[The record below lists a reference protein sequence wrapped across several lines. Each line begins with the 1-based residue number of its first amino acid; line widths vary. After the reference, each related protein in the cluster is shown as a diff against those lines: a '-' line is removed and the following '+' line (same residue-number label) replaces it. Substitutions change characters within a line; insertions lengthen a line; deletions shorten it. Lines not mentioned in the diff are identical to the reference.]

1 MKSTISTLLLTLG
14 LVSVS
19 CQSKSSAYIDEL
31 IASNDEA
38 LLRAKRTEL
47 SAQRSLLDADIKRLD
62 VVIASLDKSTSLP
75 LVATYEV
82 TPQEFN
88 HFTSFQ
94 GTVKTMKNI
103 NVYPEIPGQL
113 LEVMVVEGQ
122 KVEKDQVL
130 ARIDDGGLV
139 AQLAQAKSQL
149 LLAETV
155 FNRQERLWS
164 QNIGSEIQFLQAKTQ
179 FESAEK
185 AVDALSLQAEKS
197 VVRAP
202 FDGTVDQIFKEP
214 GTIVAPGMGSELFR
228 VVNIDEVYV
237 EVDVPE
243 THITSISEGSK
254 VRVNLSAIGEEIDA
268 RISRVSKVINPSN
281 RSFSV
286 EVPLENKNGFIR
298 PNLMA
303 SVAIN
308 DYSNKS
314 AIMIPQ
320 SVVSENAEGKQYCF
334 ALEKSAEGYVAKRLI
349 IETGK
354 TSEDFI
360 EVLEGVE
367 NGALLITE
375 GAKKVS
381 DNQPVKWLN

>member
-1 MKSTISTLLLTLG
+1 MKSTIWTLLLTLG
-14 LVSVS
+14 LISVS
-19 CQSKSSAYIDEL
+19 CQSKSSASIDEL
-31 IASNDEA
+31 VASSDEA

-47 SAQRSLLDADIKRLD
+47 SAERNLIDADIKRLD
-62 VVIASLDKSTSLP
+62 VVIASLDKSASLP

-103 NVYPEIPGQL
+103 NVYPEMPGQL
-113 LEVMVVEGQ
+113 LDVTVVEGQ

-130 ARIDDGGLV
+130 ARIDDGGLL

-155 FNRQERLWS
+155 YNRQERLWS

-214 GTIVAPGMGSELFR
+214 GTIVAPGIGSELFR

-243 THITSISEGSK
+243 THITSISEDSK
-254 VRVNLSAIGEEIDA
+254 VQVSLPAIGEN
-268 RISRVSKVINPSN
+268 ISAKIARVSKVINPSN
-281 RSFSV
+281 RSFTV
-286 EVPLENKNGFIR
+286 EIPLKNKSGFIR

-308 DYSNKS
+308 DYSNQS

-320 SVVSENAEGKQYCF
+320 SVVSENAEGQQYCF
-334 ALEKSAEGYVAKRLI
+334 ALEKSAKGYVAKRLI

-360 EVLEGVE
+360 EVLDGVE

>member
-19 CQSKSSAYIDEL
+19 CQSKSSASIDEL

-103 NVYPEIPGQL
+103 NVYHEIPGQL

-130 ARIDDGGLV
+130 ARIDDGGLL

-286 EVPLENKNGFIR
+286 EVPLENKSGFIR

-360 EVLEGVE
+360 EVLEGIE

>member
-1 MKSTISTLLLTLG
+1 MKSSIWTLLLTLG

-19 CQSKSSAYIDEL
+19 CQTKSSGSIDEL
-31 IASNDEA
+31 IASNDEN

-47 SAQRSLLDADIKRLD
+47 SAQRNALDADIKRLD
-62 VVIASLDKSTSLP
+62 VVIASLDKSASLP

-82 TPQEFN
+82 TLQEFN

-103 NVYPEIPGQL
+103 NVYPEMPGQL
-113 LEVMVVEGQ
+113 LEVFVVEGQ
-122 KVEKDQVL
+122 KVEKNQVL
-130 ARIDDGGLV
+130 ARIDDGGLL

-149 LLAETV
+149 VLAETV
-155 FNRQERLWS
+155 FKRQERLWS

-202 FDGTVDQIFKEP
+202 FNGTVDQIFKEP

-281 RSFSV
+281 RSFTV
-286 EVPLENKNGFIR
+286 EIPLENKSGFIR

-308 DYSNKS
+308 DYSNDS

-320 SVVSENAEGKQYCF
+320 SVVSENAEGQQYCF
-334 ALEKSAEGYVAKRLI
+334 ALEESTEGYIAKRLI

-354 TSEDFI
+354 TSKDFI

-367 NGALLITE
+367 KGALLITE

>member
-19 CQSKSSAYIDEL
+19 CQSKSSGSIDEL
-31 IASNDEA
+31 IASNDES

-47 SAQRSLLDADIKRLD
+47 SVQRNALDADIKRLD
-62 VVIASLDKSTSLP
+62 VVIASLDKSASLP

-103 NVYPEIPGQL
+103 NVYPEMPGQL
-113 LEVMVVEGQ
+113 LEVLVVEGQ
-122 KVEKDQVL
+122 KVEQDQVL
-130 ARIDDGGLV
+130 ARIDDGGLL

-197 VVRAP
+197 IVRAP

-254 VRVNLSAIGEEIDA
+254 VRVNLSAIGEEVDA
-268 RISRVSKVINPSN
+268 RIARVSKVINPSN
-281 RSFSV
+281 RSFTV
-286 EVPLENKNGFIR
+286 EIPLDNHSGFIR

-320 SVVSENAEGKQYCF
+320 SVVSENAEGQQYCF
-334 ALEKSAEGYVAKRLI
+334 ALEKSTEGYIAKRLI

-354 TSEDFI
+354 TSEDLI

-367 NGALLITE
+367 KGALLITE

>member
-1 MKSTISTLLLTLG
+1 MKSTIWTLLLTLG
-14 LVSVS
+14 LISVS
-19 CQSKSSAYIDEL
+19 CQSKSSASIDEL
-31 IASNDEA
+31 VASSDEA

-47 SAQRSLLDADIKRLD
+47 SAERNLIDADIKRLD
-62 VVIASLDKSTSLP
+62 VVIASLDKSASLP

-82 TPQEFN
+82 TPKEFN

-103 NVYPEIPGQL
+103 NVYPEMPGQL
-113 LEVMVVEGQ
+113 LDVMVVEGQ

-130 ARIDDGGLV
+130 ARIDDGGLL
-139 AQLAQAKSQL
+139 ARLAQAKSQL

-155 FNRQERLWS
+155 YNRQERLWS

-214 GTIVAPGMGSELFR
+214 GTIVAPGIGSELFR

-243 THITSISEGSK
+243 THITSISEDSK
-254 VRVNLSAIGEEIDA
+254 VQVSLPAIGEN
-268 RISRVSKVINPSN
+268 ISAKIARVSKVINPSN
-281 RSFSV
+281 RSFTV
-286 EVPLENKNGFIR
+286 EIPLKNKSGFIR

-308 DYSNKS
+308 DYSNQS

-320 SVVSENAEGKQYCF
+320 SVVSENAEGQQYCF

-360 EVLEGVE
+360 EVLDGVE

>member
-1 MKSTISTLLLTLG
+1 MKSSIWTLLLTLG

-19 CQSKSSAYIDEL
+19 CQTKSSGSIDEL
-31 IASNDEA
+31 IASNDEN

-47 SAQRSLLDADIKRLD
+47 SAQRNVLDTDIKRLD
-62 VVIASLDKSTSLP
+62 VVIASLDKSASLP

-82 TPQEFN
+82 TLQEFN

-103 NVYPEIPGQL
+103 NVYPEMPGQL
-113 LEVMVVEGQ
+113 LEVFVVEGQ
-122 KVEKDQVL
+122 KVEKNQVL
-130 ARIDDGGLV
+130 ARIDDGGLL

-149 LLAETV
+149 VLAETL

-281 RSFSV
+281 RSFTV
-286 EVPLENKNGFIR
+286 EIPLENKSGFIR

-320 SVVSENAEGKQYCF
+320 SVVSENAEGQQYCF
-334 ALEKSAEGYVAKRLI
+334 ALEKSTEGYIAKRLI

-354 TSEDFI
+354 TSKDFI

-367 NGALLITE
+367 KGALLITE

>member
-1 MKSTISTLLLTLG
+1 MKSSIWTLLLTLG
-14 LVSVS
+14 LFSVS
-19 CQSKSSAYIDEL
+19 CQTKSSGSIDEL
-31 IASNDEA
+31 IASNDEN

-47 SAQRSLLDADIKRLD
+47 SAERNLLDADIKRLD
-62 VVIASLDKSTSLP
+62 VVIASLDKSASLP
-75 LVATYEV
+75 LVTTYEV
-82 TPQEFN
+82 TQQEFN

-103 NVYPEIPGQL
+103 NVYPEMPGQL
-113 LEVMVVEGQ
+113 LEVLVVEGQ

-130 ARIDDGGLV
+130 ARIDDGGLL

-197 VVRAP
+197 IVRAP

-228 VVNIDEVYV
+228 VVNIEEVYV

-254 VRVNLSAIGEEIDA
+254 VRVNLSAIGEEVDA
-268 RISRVSKVINPSN
+268 RIARVSKVINPSN
-281 RSFSV
+281 RSFTV
-286 EVPLENKNGFIR
+286 EIPLDNHSGFIR

-320 SVVSENAEGKQYCF
+320 SVVSENAEGQQYCF
-334 ALEKSAEGYVAKRLI
+334 ALEKSTEGYIAKRLI
-349 IETGK
+349 IETGR
-354 TSEDFI
+354 TSEDLI
-360 EVLEGVE
+360 EVLEGVDK
-367 NGALLITE
+367 GALLITE

>member
-1 MKSTISTLLLTLG
+1 MKSTISTLLITLG

-19 CQSKSSAYIDEL
+19 CQSKSSASIDEL

-38 LLRAKRTEL
+38 LLRAKRSEL

-130 ARIDDGGLV
+130 ARIDDGGLL

-286 EVPLENKNGFIR
+286 EVPLENKSGFIR

>member
-1 MKSTISTLLLTLG
+1 MKSSIWTLLLTLG
-14 LVSVS
+14 LVGVS
-19 CQSKSSAYIDEL
+19 CQTKSSGSIDEL
-31 IASNDEA
+31 IASNDEN

-47 SAQRSLLDADIKRLD
+47 SAQRNALDADIKRLD
-62 VVIASLDKSTSLP
+62 VVIASLDKSASLP

-103 NVYPEIPGQL
+103 NVYPEMPGQL
-113 LEVMVVEGQ
+113 LEVLVVEGQ

-130 ARIDDGGLV
+130 ARIDDGGLL

-149 LLAETV
+149 LLSETV

-197 VVRAP
+197 IVRAP

-243 THITSISEGSK
+243 THITSIGEGSK
-254 VRVNLSAIGEEIDA
+254 VQVNLPAIGEEIDA
-268 RISRVSKVINPSN
+268 RIARVSKVINPSN
-281 RSFSV
+281 RSFTV
-286 EVPLENKNGFIR
+286 EIPLENKSGFIR

-320 SVVSENAEGKQYCF
+320 SVVSENAEGQQYCF
-334 ALEKSAEGYVAKRLI
+334 ALEKSTEGYIAKRLI
-349 IETGK
+349 IQTGK

-360 EVLEGVE
+360 EVLDGVE
-367 NGALLITE
+367 KGALLITE

>member
-14 LVSVS
+14 LISVS
-19 CQSKSSAYIDEL
+19 CQSKSSASIDEL
-31 IASNDEA
+31 VASSDEA

-47 SAQRSLLDADIKRLD
+47 SAERNLIDADIKRLD
-62 VVIASLDKSTSLP
+62 VVIASLDKSASLP

-103 NVYPEIPGQL
+103 NVYPEMPGQL
-113 LEVMVVEGQ
+113 LDVMVVEGQ

-130 ARIDDGGLV
+130 ARIDDGGLL

-155 FNRQERLWS
+155 YNRQERLWS

-214 GTIVAPGMGSELFR
+214 GTIVAPGIGSELFR

-243 THITSISEGSK
+243 THITSISEDSK
-254 VRVNLSAIGEEIDA
+254 VQVSLPAIGEN
-268 RISRVSKVINPSN
+268 ISAKIARVSKVINPSN
-281 RSFSV
+281 RSFTV
-286 EVPLENKNGFIR
+286 EIPLKNKSGFIR

-308 DYSNKS
+308 DYSNQS

-320 SVVSENAEGKQYCF
+320 SVVSENAEGQQYCF
-334 ALEKSAEGYVAKRLI
+334 ALEKSAKGYVAKRLI

-360 EVLEGVE
+360 EVLDGVE

>member
-19 CQSKSSAYIDEL
+19 CQSKSSASIDEL

-38 LLRAKRTEL
+38 RLRAKRTEL

-130 ARIDDGGLV
+130 ARIDDGGLL

-243 THITSISEGSK
+243 THITSIGEGSK
-254 VRVNLSAIGEEIDA
+254 VQVNLPAIGEEIDA
-268 RISRVSKVINPSN
+268 RIARVSKVINPSN
-281 RSFSV
+281 RSFTV
-286 EVPLENKNGFIR
+286 EIPLENKSGFIR

-320 SVVSENAEGKQYCF
+320 SVVSENAEGQQYCF
-334 ALEKSAEGYVAKRLI
+334 ALEKSTEGYIAKRLI
-349 IETGK
+349 IQTGK

-360 EVLEGVE
+360 EVLDGVE
-367 NGALLITE
+367 KGALLITE

>member
-1 MKSTISTLLLTLG
+1 MKSSIWTLLLTLG

-19 CQSKSSAYIDEL
+19 CQTKSSGSVDEL
-31 IASNDEA
+31 IASNDEN

-47 SAQRSLLDADIKRLD
+47 SAQRNALDADIKRLD
-62 VVIASLDKSTSLP
+62 VVIASLDKSASLP
-75 LVATYEV
+75 LVATYKV

-103 NVYPEIPGQL
+103 NVYPEMPGQL
-113 LEVMVVEGQ
+113 LEVLVVEGQ

-130 ARIDDGGLV
+130 ARIDDGGLL

-197 VVRAP
+197 IVRAP

-254 VRVNLSAIGEEIDA
+254 VQVNLPAIGEEIDA
-268 RISRVSKVINPSN
+268 RIARVSKVINPSN
-281 RSFSV
+281 RSFTV
-286 EVPLENKNGFIR
+286 EIPLENKSGFIR

-308 DYSNKS
+308 DYSNKL

-320 SVVSENAEGKQYCF
+320 SVVSENAEGQQYCF
-334 ALEKSAEGYVAKRLI
+334 ALEESTEGYIAKRLI

-360 EVLEGVE
+360 EVLDGVE
-367 NGALLITE
+367 KGALLITE

>member
-19 CQSKSSAYIDEL
+19 CQSKSSGSIDEL
-31 IASNDEA
+31 IASNDES

-47 SAQRSLLDADIKRLD
+47 SAQRNALDADIKRLD
-62 VVIASLDKSTSLP
+62 VVIASLDKSASLP

-82 TPQEFN
+82 NPQEFN

-103 NVYPEIPGQL
+103 NVYPEMPGQL
-113 LEVMVVEGQ
+113 LEVLVVEGQ

-130 ARIDDGGLV
+130 ARIDDGGLL

-185 AVDALSLQAEKS
+185 AVEALSLQAEKS

-202 FDGTVDQIFKEP
+202 FDGTIDQIFKEP

-254 VRVNLSAIGEEIDA
+254 VRVNLSAIGEEVDA
-268 RISRVSKVINPSN
+268 RIARVSKVINPSN
-281 RSFSV
+281 RSFTV
-286 EVPLENKNGFIR
+286 EIPLDNHSGFIR

-320 SVVSENAEGKQYCF
+320 SVVSENAEGQQYCF
-334 ALEKSAEGYVAKRLI
+334 ALEKSTEGYIAKRLI
-349 IETGK
+349 IETGR
-354 TSEDFI
+354 TSEDLI
-360 EVLEGVE
+360 EVLEGVDK
-367 NGALLITE
+367 GALLITE

>member
-1 MKSTISTLLLTLG
+1 MKSSIWTLLLTLG

-19 CQSKSSAYIDEL
+19 CQTKSSGSIDEL
-31 IASNDEA
+31 IASNDEN

-47 SAQRSLLDADIKRLD
+47 SAQRNVLDTDIKRLD
-62 VVIASLDKSTSLP
+62 VVIASLDKSASLP

-82 TPQEFN
+82 ALQEFN

-103 NVYPEIPGQL
+103 NVYPEMPGQL
-113 LEVMVVEGQ
+113 LEVLVVEGQ
-122 KVEKDQVL
+122 KVEKNQVL
-130 ARIDDGGLV
+130 ARIDDGGLL

-149 LLAETV
+149 VLAETL

-202 FDGTVDQIFKEP
+202 FDGTVDQIFKES

-228 VVNIDEVYV
+228 VVNIDKVYV

-281 RSFSV
+281 RSFTV
-286 EVPLENKNGFIR
+286 EIPLENKSGFIR

-320 SVVSENAEGKQYCF
+320 SVVSENAEGQQYCF
-334 ALEKSAEGYVAKRLI
+334 ALEKSTEGYIAKRLI

-367 NGALLITE
+367 KGALLITE

>member
-14 LVSVS
+14 LISVS
-19 CQSKSSAYIDEL
+19 CQSKSSGSIDEL
-31 IASNDEA
+31 IASNDES

-47 SAQRSLLDADIKRLD
+47 SAQRNALDADIKRLD
-62 VVIASLDKSTSLP
+62 VVIASLDKSASLP

-103 NVYPEIPGQL
+103 NVYPEMPGQL
-113 LEVMVVEGQ
+113 LEVLVVEGQ

-130 ARIDDGGLV
+130 ARIDDGGLL

-197 VVRAP
+197 IVRAP

-228 VVNIDEVYV
+228 VVNIDDVYV

-286 EVPLENKNGFIR
+286 EVPLENKSGFIR

-360 EVLEGVE
+360 EVLEGIE

>member
-14 LVSVS
+14 LISVS
-19 CQSKSSAYIDEL
+19 CQSKSSGSIDEL
-31 IASNDEA
+31 IASNDES

-47 SAQRSLLDADIKRLD
+47 SAQRNALDADIKRLD
-62 VVIASLDKSTSLP
+62 VVIASLDKSASLP

-103 NVYPEIPGQL
+103 NVYPEMPGQL
-113 LEVMVVEGQ
+113 LEVLVVEGQ

-130 ARIDDGGLV
+130 ARIDDGGLL

-197 VVRAP
+197 IVRAP

-254 VRVNLSAIGEEIDA
+254 VHVNLSAIGEEIEA
-268 RISRVSKVINPSN
+268 RITRVSKVINPSN
-281 RSFSV
+281 RSFTV
-286 EVPLENKNGFIR
+286 EIPLDNKSGFIR

-308 DYSNKS
+308 DYSNNS

-320 SVVSENAEGKQYCF
+320 SVVSENAEGQQYCF
-334 ALEKSAEGYVAKRLI
+334 ALEESTEGYIAKRLI

-360 EVLEGVE
+360 EVLDGVE
-367 NGALLITE
+367 KGALLITE

>member
-1 MKSTISTLLLTLG
+1 MKSSIWTLLLTLG

-19 CQSKSSAYIDEL
+19 CQTKSSGSIDEL
-31 IASNDEA
+31 IASNDEN

-47 SAQRSLLDADIKRLD
+47 SAQRNALDADIKRLD
-62 VVIASLDKSTSLP
+62 VVIASLDKSASLP

-103 NVYPEIPGQL
+103 NVYPEMPGQL
-113 LEVMVVEGQ
+113 LEVLVVEGQ

-130 ARIDDGGLV
+130 ARIDDGGLL

-164 QNIGSEIQFLQAKTQ
+164 QNIGSEIQFLQAKTR

-197 VVRAP
+197 IVRAP

-243 THITSISEGSK
+243 THITSIGEGSK
-254 VRVNLSAIGEEIDA
+254 VQVNLPAIGEEIDA
-268 RISRVSKVINPSN
+268 RIARVSKVINPSN
-281 RSFSV
+281 RSFTV
-286 EVPLENKNGFIR
+286 EIPLENKSGFIR

-320 SVVSENAEGKQYCF
+320 SVVSENAEGQQYCF
-334 ALEKSAEGYVAKRLI
+334 ALEKSTEGYIAKRLI
-349 IETGK
+349 IQTGK

-360 EVLEGVE
+360 EVLDGVE
-367 NGALLITE
+367 KGALLITE

>member
-1 MKSTISTLLLTLG
+1 MKSPIWTLLLTLG

-19 CQSKSSAYIDEL
+19 CQTKSSGSIDEL
-31 IASNDEA
+31 IASNDEN

-47 SAQRSLLDADIKRLD
+47 SAQRNVLDADIKRLD
-62 VVIASLDKSTSLP
+62 VVIASLDKSASLP

-103 NVYPEIPGQL
+103 NVYPEMPGQL
-113 LEVMVVEGQ
+113 LEVLVVEGQ

-130 ARIDDGGLV
+130 ARIDDGGLL

-185 AVDALSLQAEKS
+185 AVEALSLQAEKS

-254 VRVNLSAIGEEIDA
+254 VHVNLSAIGEEIEA
-268 RISRVSKVINPSN
+268 RITRVSKVINPSN
-281 RSFSV
+281 RSFTV
-286 EVPLENKNGFIR
+286 EIPLDNKSGFIR

-308 DYSNKS
+308 DYSNNS

-320 SVVSENAEGKQYCF
+320 SVVSENAEGQQYCF
-334 ALEKSAEGYVAKRLI
+334 ALEESTEGYIAKRLI

-360 EVLEGVE
+360 EVLDGVE
-367 NGALLITE
+367 KGALLITE

>member
-1 MKSTISTLLLTLG
+1 MKSSIWTLLLTLG

-19 CQSKSSAYIDEL
+19 CQTKSSGSIDEL
-31 IASNDEA
+31 IASNDEN

-47 SAQRSLLDADIKRLD
+47 SAQRNVLDTDIKRLD
-62 VVIASLDKSTSLP
+62 VVIASLDKSASLP

-82 TPQEFN
+82 ALQEFN

-103 NVYPEIPGQL
+103 NVYPEMPGQL
-113 LEVMVVEGQ
+113 LEVLVVEGQ
-122 KVEKDQVL
+122 KVEKNQVL
-130 ARIDDGGLV
+130 ARIDDGGLL

-149 LLAETV
+149 VLAETL

-228 VVNIDEVYV
+228 VVNIDKVYV

-281 RSFSV
+281 RSFTV
-286 EVPLENKNGFIR
+286 EIPLENKSGFIR

-320 SVVSENAEGKQYCF
+320 SVVSENAEGQQYCF
-334 ALEKSAEGYVAKRLI
+334 ALEESTEGYIAKRLI

-367 NGALLITE
+367 KGALLITE

>member
-19 CQSKSSAYIDEL
+19 CQSKSSGSIDEL
-31 IASNDEA
+31 IASNDES

-47 SAQRSLLDADIKRLD
+47 SDQRNALDADIKRLD
-62 VVIASLDKSTSLP
+62 VVIASLDKSASLP

-103 NVYPEIPGQL
+103 NVYPEMPGQL
-113 LEVMVVEGQ
+113 LEVLVVEGQ

-130 ARIDDGGLV
+130 ARIDDGGLL

-155 FNRQERLWS
+155 FKRQERLWS

-179 FESAEK
+179 FELAEK

-214 GTIVAPGMGSELFR
+214 GAIVAPGMGSELFR

-243 THITSISEGSK
+243 THITSIREGSK

-268 RISRVSKVINPSN
+268 RIARVSKVINPSN
-281 RSFSV
+281 RSFTV
-286 EVPLENKNGFIR
+286 EIPLDNKSGYIR

-320 SVVSENAEGKQYCF
+320 SVVSENAEGQQYCF
-334 ALEKSAEGYVAKRLI
+334 ALEKSAEGYIAKRLI
-349 IETGK
+349 IQTGK

-360 EVLEGVE
+360 EVLDGVK

>member
-1 MKSTISTLLLTLG
+1 MKSPIWTLLLILA
-14 LVSVS
+14 LSSVS
-19 CQSKSSAYIDEL
+19 CRSKSSVSIDEL
-31 IASNDEA
+31 IDSNDENR
-38 LLRAKRTEL
+38 LRAKRTEL
-47 SAQRSLLDADIKRLD
+47 SQERNAIDSDIRRLD
-62 VVIASLDKSTSLP
+62 VVIASLDKTASLP
-75 LVATYEV
+75 LVATYQV

-88 HFTSFQ
+88 HYTSFQ

-103 NVYPEIPGQL
+103 NVYPEMPGQL
-113 LEVMVVEGQ
+113 LEVVVVEGQ

-149 LLAETV
+149 LLSETL

-179 FESAEK
+179 FESAQK
-185 AVDALSLQAEKS
+185 AVDALGLQAEKA

-228 VVNIDEVYV
+228 VVNLNEVYV
-237 EVDVPE
+237 EVEVPE
-243 THITSISEGSK
+243 THITSIGEGSK
-254 VRVNLSAIGEEIDA
+254 VRVSLPAIGEEVEALVA
-268 RISRVSKVINPSN
+268 RLSKVINPSN

-286 EVPLENKNGFIR
+286 EIPVINKNGFIR

-308 DYSNKS
+308 DYSNKE

-320 SVVSENAEGKQYCF
+320 SIVSENAEGEQYCF
-334 ALEKSAEGYVAKRLI
+334 ELEKSNEGYVAKRRI
-349 IETGK
+349 IQTGK
-354 TSEDFI
+354 TSKDFI
-360 EVLEGVE
+360 EVLNGVE

>member
-1 MKSTISTLLLTLG
+1 MKSTIWTLLLTLG

-19 CQSKSSAYIDEL
+19 CQSISSVSIDEL

-286 EVPLENKNGFIR
+286 EVPLENKSGFIR

-308 DYSNKS
+308 DYSNKL

-360 EVLEGVE
+360 EVLEGIE

>member
-1 MKSTISTLLLTLG
+1 MKSTIWTLLLTLG
-14 LVSVS
+14 LISVS
-19 CQSKSSAYIDEL
+19 CQSKSSASIDEL
-31 IASNDEA
+31 VASSDEA

-47 SAQRSLLDADIKRLD
+47 SAERNLIDADIKRLD
-62 VVIASLDKSTSLP
+62 VVIASLDKSASLP

-82 TPQEFN
+82 TPKEFN

-103 NVYPEIPGQL
+103 NVYPEMPGQL
-113 LEVMVVEGQ
+113 LDVMVVEGQ

-130 ARIDDGGLV
+130 ARIDDGGLL

-155 FNRQERLWS
+155 YNRQERLWS

-214 GTIVAPGMGSELFR
+214 GTIVAPGIGSELFR

-243 THITSISEGSK
+243 THITSISEDSK
-254 VRVNLSAIGEEIDA
+254 VQVSLPAIGEN
-268 RISRVSKVINPSN
+268 ISAKIARVSKVINPSN
-281 RSFSV
+281 RSFTV
-286 EVPLENKNGFIR
+286 EIPLKNKSGFIR

-308 DYSNKS
+308 DYSNQS

-320 SVVSENAEGKQYCF
+320 SVVSENAEGQQYCF
-334 ALEKSAEGYVAKRLI
+334 ALEKSAKGYVAKRLI

-360 EVLEGVE
+360 EVLDGVE

>member
-1 MKSTISTLLLTLG
+1 MKSSIWTLLLTLG

-19 CQSKSSAYIDEL
+19 CQTKSSGSIDEL
-31 IASNDEA
+31 IASNDEN

-47 SAQRSLLDADIKRLD
+47 SAQRNALDTDIKRLD
-62 VVIASLDKSTSLP
+62 VVIASLDKSASLP

-82 TPQEFN
+82 ALQEFN

-103 NVYPEIPGQL
+103 NVYPEMPGQL
-113 LEVMVVEGQ
+113 LEVLVVEGQ
-122 KVEKDQVL
+122 KVEKNQVL
-130 ARIDDGGLV
+130 ARIDDGGLL

-149 LLAETV
+149 VLAETL

-228 VVNIDEVYV
+228 VVNIDKVYV

-286 EVPLENKNGFIR
+286 EVPLENKSGFIR

-360 EVLEGVE
+360 EVLEGIE

>member
-14 LVSVS
+14 LISVS
-19 CQSKSSAYIDEL
+19 CQSKSSGTIDEL
-31 IASNDEA
+31 IASNDES

-47 SAQRSLLDADIKRLD
+47 SAQRNALDADIKRLD
-62 VVIASLDKSTSLP
+62 VVIASLDKSASLP

-103 NVYPEIPGQL
+103 NVYPEMPGQL
-113 LEVMVVEGQ
+113 LEVLVVEGQ

-130 ARIDDGGLV
+130 ARIDDGGLL

-197 VVRAP
+197 IVRAP

-254 VRVNLSAIGEEIDA
+254 VRVNLSAIGEEVDA
-268 RISRVSKVINPSN
+268 RIARVSKVINPSN
-281 RSFSV
+281 RSFTV
-286 EVPLENKNGFIR
+286 EIPLDNHSGFIR

-320 SVVSENAEGKQYCF
+320 SVVSENAEGQQYCF
-334 ALEKSAEGYVAKRLI
+334 ALEKSTEGYIAKRLI

-354 TSEDFI
+354 TSEDLI

-367 NGALLITE
+367 KGALLITE

>member
-19 CQSKSSAYIDEL
+19 CQSKSSGSIDEL
-31 IASNDEA
+31 IASNDES

-47 SAQRSLLDADIKRLD
+47 SAQRNALDADIKRLD
-62 VVIASLDKSTSLP
+62 VVIASLDKSASLP

-82 TPQEFN
+82 TPKEFN

-103 NVYPEIPGQL
+103 NVYPEMPGQL
-113 LEVMVVEGQ
+113 LEVLVVEGQ

-130 ARIDDGGLV
+130 ARIDDGGLL
-139 AQLAQAKSQL
+139 AQLEQAKSQL

-155 FNRQERLWS
+155 FKRQERLWS

-185 AVDALSLQAEKS
+185 AVDAISLQAEKS

-268 RISRVSKVINPSN
+268 RIARVSKVINPSN
-281 RSFSV
+281 RSFTV
-286 EVPLENKNGFIR
+286 EIPLDNKSGYIR

-320 SVVSENAEGKQYCF
+320 SVVSENAEGQQYCF
-334 ALEKSAEGYVAKRLI
+334 ALEKSAEGYIAKRLI
-349 IETGK
+349 IQTGK

-360 EVLEGVE
+360 EVLDGVK

>member
-14 LVSVS
+14 LISVS
-19 CQSKSSAYIDEL
+19 CQSKSSGSIDEL
-31 IASNDEA
+31 IASNDES

-47 SAQRSLLDADIKRLD
+47 SAQRNALDADIKRLD
-62 VVIASLDKSTSLP
+62 VVIASLDKSASLP

-103 NVYPEIPGQL
+103 NVYPEMPGQL
-113 LEVMVVEGQ
+113 LEVLVVEGQ

-130 ARIDDGGLV
+130 ARIDDGGLL

-197 VVRAP
+197 IVRAP

-254 VRVNLSAIGEEIDA
+254 VRVNLSAIGEEVDA
-268 RISRVSKVINPSN
+268 RIARVSKVINPSN
-281 RSFSV
+281 RSFTV
-286 EVPLENKNGFIR
+286 EIPLDNQSGFIR

-320 SVVSENAEGKQYCF
+320 SVVSENAEGQQYCF
-334 ALEKSAEGYVAKRLI
+334 ALEKSTEGYIAKRLI

-354 TSEDFI
+354 TSEDLI

-367 NGALLITE
+367 KGALLITE

>member
-1 MKSTISTLLLTLG
+1 MKSTIWTLLLTLG

-286 EVPLENKNGFIR
+286 EVPLENKSGFIR

>member
-1 MKSTISTLLLTLG
+1 MKSSIWTLLLTLG

-19 CQSKSSAYIDEL
+19 CQTKSSGSIDEL
-31 IASNDEA
+31 IASNDEN

-47 SAQRSLLDADIKRLD
+47 SAQRNALDADIKRLD
-62 VVIASLDKSTSLP
+62 VVIASLDKSASLP

-103 NVYPEIPGQL
+103 NVYPEMPGQL
-113 LEVMVVEGQ
+113 LEVLVVEGQ

-130 ARIDDGGLV
+130 ARIDDGGLL

-197 VVRAP
+197 IVRAP

-243 THITSISEGSK
+243 THITSIGEGSK
-254 VRVNLSAIGEEIDA
+254 VQVNLPAIGEEIDA
-268 RISRVSKVINPSN
+268 RIARVSKVINPSN
-281 RSFSV
+281 RSFTV
-286 EVPLENKNGFIR
+286 EIPLENKSGFIR

-320 SVVSENAEGKQYCF
+320 SVVSENAEGQQYCF
-334 ALEKSAEGYVAKRLI
+334 ALEESTEGYIAKRLI
-349 IETGK
+349 IQTGK

-360 EVLEGVE
+360 EVLDGVE
-367 NGALLITE
+367 KGALLITE

>member
-14 LVSVS
+14 LISVS
-19 CQSKSSAYIDEL
+19 CQSKSSGSIDEL
-31 IASNDEA
+31 IASNDES

-47 SAQRSLLDADIKRLD
+47 SAQRNALDADIKRLD
-62 VVIASLDKSTSLP
+62 VVIASLDKSASLP

-103 NVYPEIPGQL
+103 NVYPEMPGQL
-113 LEVMVVEGQ
+113 LEVLVVEGQ
-122 KVEKDQVL
+122 KVEKGQVL
-130 ARIDDGGLV
+130 ARIDDGGLL

-197 VVRAP
+197 IVRAP

-254 VRVNLSAIGEEIDA
+254 VRVNLSAIGEEVDA
-268 RISRVSKVINPSN
+268 RIARVSKVINPSN
-281 RSFSV
+281 RSFTV
-286 EVPLENKNGFIR
+286 EIPLDNQSGFIR

-320 SVVSENAEGKQYCF
+320 SVVSENAEGQQYCF
-334 ALEKSAEGYVAKRLI
+334 ALEKSTEGYIAKRLI

-354 TSEDFI
+354 TSEDLI

-367 NGALLITE
+367 KGALLITE

>member
-1 MKSTISTLLLTLG
+1 MKSTIWTLLLTLG
-14 LVSVS
+14 LISVS
-19 CQSKSSAYIDEL
+19 CQSKSSASIDEL
-31 IASNDEA
+31 IASSDET

-47 SAQRSLLDADIKRLD
+47 SSERNLLDADIKRLD
-62 VVIASLDKSTSLP
+62 VVIASLDKSASLP
-75 LVATYEV
+75 LVATYEA

-103 NVYPEIPGQL
+103 NVYPEMPGQL

-130 ARIDDGGLV
+130 ARIDDGGLL

-155 FNRQERLWS
+155 YNRQERLWS

-202 FDGTVDQIFKEP
+202 FLGTVDQIFKEP

-254 VRVNLSAIGEEIDA
+254 VQVSLPAIGEN
-268 RISRVSKVINPSN
+268 ISAKIARVSKVINPSN
-281 RSFSV
+281 RSFTV
-286 EVPLENKNGFIR
+286 EIPLKNKSGFIR

-308 DYSNKS
+308 DYSNQS

-320 SVVSENAEGKQYCF
+320 SVVSENAEGQQYCF
-334 ALEKSAEGYVAKRLI
+334 ALEKSADGYVAKRLI

-360 EVLEGVE
+360 EVLDGVE

>member
-1 MKSTISTLLLTLG
+1 MKSSIWTLLLTLG
-14 LVSVS
+14 LVGVS
-19 CQSKSSAYIDEL
+19 CQTKSSGSIDEL
-31 IASNDEA
+31 IASNDEN

-47 SAQRSLLDADIKRLD
+47 SAQRNALDADIKRLD
-62 VVIASLDKSTSLP
+62 VVIASLDKSASLP

-103 NVYPEIPGQL
+103 NVYPEMPGQL
-113 LEVMVVEGQ
+113 LEVLVVEGQ

-130 ARIDDGGLV
+130 ARIDDGGLL

-197 VVRAP
+197 IVRAP

-254 VRVNLSAIGEEIDA
+254 VRVNLSAIGEEVDA
-268 RISRVSKVINPSN
+268 RIARVSKVINPSN
-281 RSFSV
+281 RSFTV
-286 EVPLENKNGFIR
+286 EIPLDNHSGFIR

-320 SVVSENAEGKQYCF
+320 SVVSENAEGQQYCF
-334 ALEKSAEGYVAKRLI
+334 ALEKSTGGYIAKRLI

-354 TSEDFI
+354 TSEDLI

-367 NGALLITE
+367 KGALLITE

>member
-1 MKSTISTLLLTLG
+1 MKSTISTLLLTLA

-19 CQSKSSAYIDEL
+19 CQSKSSGSIDEL
-31 IASNDEA
+31 IASNDES

-47 SAQRSLLDADIKRLD
+47 SDQRNALDADIKRLD
-62 VVIASLDKSTSLP
+62 VVIASLDKSASLP

-103 NVYPEIPGQL
+103 NVYPEMPGQL
-113 LEVMVVEGQ
+113 LEVLVVEGQ

-130 ARIDDGGLV
+130 ARIDDGGLL
-139 AQLAQAKSQL
+139 AQLEQAKSQL

-155 FNRQERLWS
+155 FKRQERLWS

-185 AVDALSLQAEKS
+185 AVDALGLQAEKS

-243 THITSISEGSK
+243 THITSISEGSI

-268 RISRVSKVINPSN
+268 RIARVSKVINPSN
-281 RSFSV
+281 RSFTV
-286 EVPLENKNGFIR
+286 EIPLDNKSGYIR

-320 SVVSENAEGKQYCF
+320 SVVSENAEGQQYCF
-334 ALEKSAEGYVAKRLI
+334 ALEKSTEGYIAKRLI

-354 TSEDFI
+354 TSEDLI

-367 NGALLITE
+367 KGALLITE

>member
-19 CQSKSSAYIDEL
+19 CQSKSSASIDEL

-130 ARIDDGGLV
+130 ARIDDGGLL

-286 EVPLENKNGFIR
+286 EVPLENKSGFIR

-360 EVLEGVE
+360 EVLEGIE

>member
-1 MKSTISTLLLTLG
+1 MKSTISTLLLTLA

-19 CQSKSSAYIDEL
+19 CQSKSSGSIDEL
-31 IASNDEA
+31 IASNDES

-47 SAQRSLLDADIKRLD
+47 SDQRNALDADIKRLD
-62 VVIASLDKSTSLP
+62 VVIASLDKSASLP

-103 NVYPEIPGQL
+103 NVYPEMPGQL
-113 LEVMVVEGQ
+113 LEVLVVEGQ

-130 ARIDDGGLV
+130 ARIDDGGLL

-197 VVRAP
+197 IVRAP

-254 VRVNLSAIGEEIDA
+254 VRVNLSAIGEEVDA
-268 RISRVSKVINPSN
+268 RIARVSKVINPSN
-281 RSFSV
+281 RSFTV
-286 EVPLENKNGFIR
+286 EIPLDNHSGFIR

-320 SVVSENAEGKQYCF
+320 SVVSENAEGQQYCF
-334 ALEKSAEGYVAKRLI
+334 ALEKSTGGYIAKRLI

-354 TSEDFI
+354 TSEDLI

-367 NGALLITE
+367 KGALLITE

>member
-1 MKSTISTLLLTLG
+1 MKSSIWTLLLTLG

-19 CQSKSSAYIDEL
+19 CQSKSSGSIDEL
-31 IASNDEA
+31 IASNNES
-38 LLRAKRTEL
+38 LLRVKRTEL
-47 SAQRSLLDADIKRLD
+47 SSQRNALDADIKRLD
-62 VVIASLDKSTSLP
+62 VVIASLDKSANLP

-103 NVYPEIPGQL
+103 NVYPEMPGQL
-113 LEVMVVEGQ
+113 LEVLVVEGQ
-122 KVEKDQVL
+122 KVEKDRVL
-130 ARIDDGGLV
+130 ARIDDGGLL

-243 THITSISEGSK
+243 THITSIGEGSK
-254 VRVNLSAIGEEIDA
+254 VRVNLPAIGEEIDA
-268 RISRVSKVINPSN
+268 RIARVSKVINPSN
-281 RSFSV
+281 RSFTV
-286 EVPLENKNGFIR
+286 EIPLENKSGFIR

-320 SVVSENAEGKQYCF
+320 SVVSENAEGQQYCF
-334 ALEKSAEGYVAKRLI
+334 ALEKSTEGYIAKRLI
-349 IETGK
+349 IQTGK

-360 EVLEGVE
+360 EVLDGVE
-367 NGALLITE
+367 KGALLITE

>member
-19 CQSKSSAYIDEL
+19 CQSKSSGSIDEL
-31 IASNDEA
+31 IASNDES

-47 SAQRSLLDADIKRLD
+47 SAQRNALDADIKRLD
-62 VVIASLDKSTSLP
+62 VVIASLDKSASLP

-103 NVYPEIPGQL
+103 NVYPEMPGQL
-113 LEVMVVEGQ
+113 LEVLVVEGQ

-130 ARIDDGGLV
+130 ARIDDGGLL

-197 VVRAP
+197 IVRAP

-254 VRVNLSAIGEEIDA
+254 VRVNLSAIGEEVDA
-268 RISRVSKVINPSN
+268 RIARVSKVINPSN
-281 RSFSV
+281 RSFTV
-286 EVPLENKNGFIR
+286 EIPLDNHSGFIR

-320 SVVSENAEGKQYCF
+320 SVVSENAEGQQYCF
-334 ALEKSAEGYVAKRLI
+334 ALEKSTGGYIAKRLI

-354 TSEDFI
+354 TSEDLI

-367 NGALLITE
+367 KGALLITE

>member
-1 MKSTISTLLLTLG
+1 MKSTISTLLLTLA

-19 CQSKSSAYIDEL
+19 CQSKSSGSIDEL
-31 IASNDEA
+31 IASNDES

-47 SAQRSLLDADIKRLD
+47 SDQRNALDADIKRLD
-62 VVIASLDKSTSLP
+62 VVIASLDKSASLP

-103 NVYPEIPGQL
+103 NVYPEMPGQL
-113 LEVMVVEGQ
+113 LEVLVVEGQ

-130 ARIDDGGLV
+130 ARIDDGGLL
-139 AQLAQAKSQL
+139 AQLEQAKSQL
-149 LLAETV
+149 LFAETV
-155 FNRQERLWS
+155 FKRQERLWS

-179 FESAEK
+179 FELAEK

-214 GTIVAPGMGSELFR
+214 GAIVAPGMGSELFR

-243 THITSISEGSK
+243 THITSISEGSI

-268 RISRVSKVINPSN
+268 RIARVSKVINPSN
-281 RSFSV
+281 RSFTV
-286 EVPLENKNGFIR
+286 EIPLDNHSGYIR

-320 SVVSENAEGKQYCF
+320 SVVSENAEGQQYCF
-334 ALEKSAEGYVAKRLI
+334 ALEKSAEGYIAKRLI
-349 IETGK
+349 IQTGK

-360 EVLEGVE
+360 EVLDGVK

>member
-1 MKSTISTLLLTLG
+1 MKSTISTLLLTLA

-19 CQSKSSAYIDEL
+19 CQSKSSGSIDEL
-31 IASNDEA
+31 IASNDES

-47 SAQRSLLDADIKRLD
+47 SDQRNALDADIKRLD
-62 VVIASLDKSTSLP
+62 VVIASLDKSASLP

-103 NVYPEIPGQL
+103 NVYPEMPGQL
-113 LEVMVVEGQ
+113 LEVLVVEGQ

-130 ARIDDGGLV
+130 ARIDDGGLL
-139 AQLAQAKSQL
+139 AQLEQAKSQL
-149 LLAETV
+149 LFAETV
-155 FNRQERLWS
+155 FKRQERLWS

-185 AVDALSLQAEKS
+185 AVDALGLQAEKS

-268 RISRVSKVINPSN
+268 RIARVSKVINPSN
-281 RSFSV
+281 RSFTV
-286 EVPLENKNGFIR
+286 EIPLDNKSGYIR

-320 SVVSENAEGKQYCF
+320 SVVSENAEGQQYCF
-334 ALEKSAEGYVAKRLI
+334 ALEKSAEGYIAKRLI
-349 IETGK
+349 IQTGK

-360 EVLEGVE
+360 EVLDGVK